1 MCSRARPSSRRLQ
14 QTAAVAS
21 IIVRVDAAE
30 ELALFGT
37 RTCGDAVILILVGD
51 SEDVLEGA
59 PVSSLVPTS
68 RDEWRI
74 RPMFT

>member
-1 MCSRARPSSRRLQ
+1 M
-14 QTAAVAS
+14 S

-51 SEDVLEGA
+51 SEDLLEGA
-59 PVSSLVPTS
+59 LVGLVPTS
-68 RDEWRI
+68 RDECRI